1 MDCWAAV
8 ILPEIMAT
16 HGYIDDTTPPAD
28 APDVY
33 RPLKTKDGH
42 IIGLIAQDRQFK
54 AVCTTLGREDLLDNP
69 SFATAPQRFAA
80 MNEIIGE
87 LETKTVEYE
96 SAELLEIL
104 QATGDVAVAPVN
116 NMTDFF

>member
-1 MDCWAAV
+1 
-8 ILPEIMAT
+8 
-16 HGYIDDTTPPAD
+16 
-28 APDVY
+28 
-33 RPLKTKDGH
+33 
-42 IIGLIAQDRQFK
+42 QFK

-116 NMTDFF
+116 SMTDFFTDPQVLHNGTIYELDDPETGPLRQIKPMVNFLG